1 MGPRSRLGWAEA
13 IILRFAERVVE
24 TQAPELVNGR
34 VFEERFASKVVVR
47 MMVMMMIRAGHL
59 EGRMLERNVL
69 AGDGLCGMCGV
80 RMRAC
85 VSMIGECA
93 ATRECT
99 AGSAS
104 VCESGSVRTRRG
116 ASTAHSRAA
125 KMTGGSTT
133 AVAAATAT
141 AAPTR
146 TAARMSAAAAGR
158 RGAR

>member
-13 IILRFAERVVE
+13 IVPRFAERIVE
-24 TQAPELVNGR
+24 TKARGNVNGWI
-34 VFEERFASKVVVR
+34 FKERFASKVVR
-47 MMVMMMIRAGHL
+47 MMMVVMMIRTGHP
-59 EGRMLERNVL
+59 GRRMLEGNML
-69 AGDGLCGMCGV
+69 ARDGLRGGMCGV

-104 VCESGSVRTRRG
+104 VCESGSVRTGRG

-125 KMTGGSTT
+125 KMTGASTT
-133 AVAAATAT
+133 AVAAATA
-141 AAPTR
+141 AAR

-158 RGAR
+158 GGAR